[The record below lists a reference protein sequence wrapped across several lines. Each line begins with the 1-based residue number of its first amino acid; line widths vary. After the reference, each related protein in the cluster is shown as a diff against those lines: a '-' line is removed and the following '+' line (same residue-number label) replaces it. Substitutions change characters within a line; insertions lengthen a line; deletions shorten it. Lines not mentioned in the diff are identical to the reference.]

1 MIGDSGVMDS
11 IALIFLFPGVRAV
24 PESTGYTSTTHG
36 VPDKAL
42 APQYGSAK
50 WSLHRRQGSV
60 RVLFPAS
67 LTLMVVGAGAIKLSK
82 KHLFFLGNSLRNIS
96 KSRFS

>member
-60 RVLFPAS
+60 RVLFPAW

-82 KHLFFLGNSLRNIS
+82 KHLFYFWGT
-96 KSRFS
+96 F